1 MNLPKDKTPNYDIS
15 QEMKKHSPRRIL
27 LPLLLTV
34 LFIIVYT
41 FILQKNF
48 SDETLRSGLERNT
61 NISDTTSTLLANE
74 FTREDF
80 IDFTST
86 DDMEKPRY
94 QELQSHMNYLRR
106 VKGIRYLYTAG
117 RGADGAPI
125 YLVDGLDLGAD
136 DFAFPG
142 TYIEEEMV
150 PYINAALSGKTVY
163 SQDIVDTTWGHI
175 YTACYPVTA
184 NDGSGDIIGALC
196 IEVDMESI
204 YASIDAGN
212 KTVSVLIVITLI
224 LVVMLSVLAH
234 FYFKRQREKEL
245 AQNIALQD
253 SFRKLQEREVMLEA
267 LSIDFDSV
275 YLCDLVADTTQIIK
289 EDSKN
294 YDPYAYSLL
303 GDKVECYSFRMQ
315 TYFDNFVEQDS
326 APDLPQKLS
335 AGYLTEYLKTHSH
348 MTCRFRVKPNPTGHV
363 FMETKIVPVKS
374 DEDFMIVMGFHYID
388 DIVEEQE
395 RQKAQLEKALYDAQQ
410 GNEIISAI
418 ARIYEMIYYIDLKGG
433 TFERIADIADHKNDM
448 PQQHGFSAAL
458 LQSTLDKF
466 VAPEWHEE
474 MGVFLDT
481 TTLTERLKN
490 IDSITSEYQDTTGR
504 WYRARFIIKN
514 RDEQHNA
521 VGVLFVAREITFE
534 KKQELDLKQRLKE
547 SAEEADRANA
557 SKTDFL
563 RRMSHDVRTP
573 INGIRGMVEI
583 ANYYPNDMQK
593 QKECRDKIWDSTSHL
608 LSLVN
613 NILDMNKLESGRI
626 TLRNDPFDLRQII
639 SETNSISEMQAIEH
653 NVKFSMDT
661 AHDNIVHNRLIG
673 SATHLKQI
681 ILNFTSNAIKYN
693 HEGGS
698 VTVSCREISND
709 NKTAIF
715 QFICDDTGIGMSE
728 EFQKHAFEPFVQE
741 AKDSVRTNY
750 AGSGLGL
757 SIAKQLIELMGGTIE
772 LHSRDGI
779 GTSIRF
785 TLPFDIDPDPHLTQN
800 DNELTGFRLDGIKA
814 LLAEDNDLNAEIAKF
829 LLEKYGMDV
838 TWAPDGKQAID
849 IFSASKP
856 GEFKVIFMD
865 VMMPVMNGLEAARG
879 IRSLDRPDAKTVPI
893 FAMTANAFIDDIQRS
908 LDAGM
913 NEHLTKP
920 LQESDIISALQK
932 YLKQDSTE
940 LIIE

>member
-1 MNLPKDKTPNYDIS
+1 MHNSTNDALTH
-15 QEMKKHSPRRIL
+15 EMKKHGLRRIL
-27 LPLLLTV
+27 LPLILTV

-61 NISDTTSTLLANE
+61 ENSDSTSALLADE
-74 FTREDF
+74 FTRD
-80 IDFTST
+80 DFTEFSST
-86 DDMEKPRY
+86 DDMQKPRY
-94 QELQSHMNYLRR
+94 QELQSQMNYLRR

-117 RGADGAPI
+117 RGADGAPV

-136 DFAFPG
+136 DFAYPG
-142 TYIEEEMV
+142 TAIEEEMV
-150 PYINAALSGKTVY
+150 PYINAALSGETVY

-212 KTVSVLIVITLI
+212 KTVYFLI
-224 LVVMLSVLAH
+224 LITIVLVVILTVLVH
-234 FYFKRQREKEL
+234 FYLKKQREKEI
-245 AQNIALQD
+245 AQNLALQD
-253 SFRKLQEREVMLEA
+253 SFQKLQEREIMLEA

-275 YLCDLVADTTQIIK
+275 YLCNLTDDTTKIVK
-289 EDSKN
+289 EVSEN
-294 YDPYAYSLL
+294 YEPYAYSLL

-326 APDLPQKLS
+326 APALMQKLS
-335 AGYLTEYLKTHSH
+335 AGYLKDYLKTHSH
-348 MTCRFRVKPNPTGHV
+348 MTCRFKVKPNPTGHV
-363 FMETKIVPVKS
+363 FMETKIVPVNS
-374 DEDFMIVMGFHYID
+374 DEGFMIVMGFHYID
-388 DIVEEQE
+388 EIVEEQE
-395 RQKAQLEKALYDAQQ
+395 RQKVQLEKALSDAQQ
-410 GNEIISAI
+410 SNEIVSAI
-418 ARIYEMIYYIDLKGG
+418 ARIYEMIYYLDLKND
-433 TFERIADIADHKNDM
+433 TFERIADIASHQNDM
-448 PQQHGFSAAL
+448 PQPRGFSTAL

-481 TTLTERLKN
+481 TTLADRLKH
-490 IDSITSEYQDTTGR
+490 IDSITSEYQDIAGH

-521 VGVLFVAREITFE
+521 AGVLFAAREITFE

-593 QKECRDKIWDSTSHL
+593 QKECRDKIWDSTGHL

-626 TLRNDPFDLRQII
+626 ILRHDPFGLRRVI
-639 SETNSISEMQAIEH
+639 SETNNIAEMQAIEH
-653 NVKFSMDT
+653 NIKFAIDSTGD
-661 AHDNIVHNRLIG
+661 DIVHDKLIG
-673 SATHLKQI
+673 SVTHLKQI
-681 ILNFTSNAIKYN
+681 LLNFTSNAIKYN
-693 HEGGS
+693 REGGS
-698 VTVSCREISND
+698 VTIRCREISSD
-709 NKTAIF
+709 EKSAVFLFT
-715 QFICDDTGIGMSE
+715 CDDTGIGMSE

-741 AKDSVRTNY
+741 AKDTVRTNY

-772 LHSRDGI
+772 LHSRDGV
-779 GTSIRF
+779 GTSVRF
-785 TLPFDIDPDPHLTQN
+785 TLPFEIDTAPHSEEN
-800 DNELTGFRLDGIKA
+800 DSALSGFRMDGVKA
-814 LLAEDNDLNAEIAKF
+814 LLTEDNELNAEIAKF
-829 LLEKYGMDV
+829 LLEKYGIDV
-838 TWAPDGKQAID
+838 TWAPDGKQAVEK
-849 IFSASKP
+849 FSASKP
-856 GEFKVIFMD
+856 GEFSVIFMD
-865 VMMPVMNGLEAARG
+865 VMMPVMNGLDATRA
-879 IRSLDRPDAKTVPI
+879 IRSLERPDAATVPI
-893 FAMTANAFIDDIQRS
+893 FAMTANAFTDDIQRS

-920 LQESDIISALQK
+920 LQESEIISALQK
-932 YLKQDSTE
+932 YLKQEQPE
-940 LIIE
+940 LTIE